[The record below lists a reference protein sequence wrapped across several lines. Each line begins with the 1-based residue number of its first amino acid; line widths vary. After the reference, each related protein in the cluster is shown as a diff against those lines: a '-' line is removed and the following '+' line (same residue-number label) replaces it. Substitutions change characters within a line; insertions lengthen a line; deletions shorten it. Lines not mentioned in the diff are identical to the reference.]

1 MLFRSVFPRGSEL
14 KSFYSALFYGIEV
27 LLLVWT
33 FDVSFLSMSGHYFL
47 DIGCADAAALACF

>member
-1 MLFRSVFPRGSEL
+1 MLLRGGEL

-33 FDVSFLSMSGHYFL
+33 FDVSFLSVSGHYFL
-47 DIGCADAAALACF
+47 DIGCADAAALVCF